1 MCFTL
6 LWYSWLYAKSSSGI
20 VRMLCTP
27 WRIPWQASRGP
38 QEEVP
43 KLGLRSGRSTA
54 TVTALMTSRARAGGS
69 SSRMSYSCAAWPWRG
84 SASVGQS
91 SHRVADNRRPA
102 AAAPTSGW
110 LMSGSQAAAPHSASH
125 RQNPKWE
132 KPISPVSPRHGV
144 ILLYRPR
151 TIQTVC
157 VHSNLSFRRVK
168 TFVDVHSTPTC
179 YFRHQQL
186 SIPRYRY
193 YTPVRVRLSQDSS
206 SQD

>member
-1 MCFTL
+1 M
-6 LWYSWLYAKSSSGI
+6 AGIPGSSGGG
-20 VRMLCTP
+20 
-27 WRIPWQASRGP
+27 AKAGP
-38 QEEVP
+38 QVGTLDGDGYRVDDLEGEGGR
-43 KLGLRSGRSTA
+43 KLVKDVVQLRSVAMEGICERRPVIA
-54 TVTALMTSRARAGGS
+54 PG
-69 SSRMSYSCAAWPWRG
+69 
-84 SASVGQS
+84 
-91 SHRVADNRRPA
+91 VADNRRPA